1 MSTRTISSAQEG
13 LSNKIRRRIRECQIK
28 DKGRRNKG
36 WVLVQGSQGCRIKDL
51 DPKAICRHKVVIRD
65 GDDVSSRGLK
75 LLFVGVNRS
84 SFVWVGIR
92 QRDQCAYTFYEDK
105 LGRSWIYLVEYLV
118 PRVLDI

>member
-1 MSTRTISSAQEG
+1 
-13 LSNKIRRRIRECQIK
+13 
-28 DKGRRNKG
+28 
-36 WVLVQGSQGCRIKDL
+36 
-51 DPKAICRHKVVIRD
+51 VVIRD

-92 QRDQCAYTFYEDK
+92 QRDQCACTLYEDK
-105 LGRSWIYLVEYLV
+105 LGGSWVYLVEYLV